1 MGFYG
6 LLNSV
11 ATRTWTS
18 MAPRVGAW
26 SPFSAMNMNAM
37 FIRGKHT
44 LKTNKS
50 VAKRFRVRGNGSLK
64 RYVTLRYVVECTI
77 PVDAALC
84 MQLG

>member
-11 ATRTWTS
+11 ATRTWTT
-18 MAPRVGAW
+18 MAPRVW
-26 SPFSAMNMNAM
+26 SPFSTMNMNAM

-64 RYVTLRYVVECTI
+64 RYVVILYDVWYRNGRCYVVCS
-77 PVDAALC
+77 
-84 MQLG
+84 